1 MSKSSAL
8 RVLVLNGPNLNLL
21 GERDPAHYGTATLA
35 DVEQNVTALAKEL
48 GAEVDFAQHNSEGD
62 VVDRLQQA
70 RHDYDAVILN
80 PGPLSHSSL
89 PVRDVVQVIKTP
101 VVEVHISNVISRG
114 GYHEKLVTGPAA
126 TAVICGC
133 GIAGYELALRFLV
146 DRYAP
151 AADAGRPS

>member
-1 MSKSSAL
+1 MSQESAM

-35 DVEQNVTALAKEL
+35 DVVDDVTALAKEL
-48 GAEVDFAQHNSEGD
+48 GVEVDFAQHNSEGD
-62 VVDRLQQA
+62 VVDQLQRA
-70 RHDYDAVILN
+70 RHEFDAVILN

-126 TAVICGC
+126 KAVICGC
-133 GIAGYELALRFLV
+133 GIAGYGIALRFLV
-146 DRYAP
+146 EQVLVEKR
-151 AADAGRPS
+151 AA